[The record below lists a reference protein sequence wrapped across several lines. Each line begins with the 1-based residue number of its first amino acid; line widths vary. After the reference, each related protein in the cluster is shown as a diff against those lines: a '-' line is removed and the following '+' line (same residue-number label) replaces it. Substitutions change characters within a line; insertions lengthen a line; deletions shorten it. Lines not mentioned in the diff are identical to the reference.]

1 MSEPQINEWFVRI
14 WLINYQ
20 YEIILSS
27 SYFRLKVLQ
36 IIKNFRW
43 NRYNIKINIY
53 THYVRHIFMKSNDNV
68 RLYEICNK
76 IKLDNKI
83 IIELVKM

>member
-1 MSEPQINEWFVRI
+1 MSERQRNEWFVRI

-36 IIKNFRW
+36 TRDHTNYGLVFTNDLLRII
-43 NRYNIKINIY
+43 
-53 THYVRHIFMKSNDNV
+53 
-68 RLYEICNK
+68 
-76 IKLDNKI
+76 
-83 IIELVKM
+83 

>member
-1 MSEPQINEWFVRI
+1 MSEPQRNEWFVRI

-36 IIKNFRW
+36 TRDHTNYENGLLQKPLL
-43 NRYNIKINIY
+43 YLSIY
-53 THYVRHIFMKSNDNV
+53 FFIYGDV
-68 RLYEICNK
+68 L
-76 IKLDNKI
+76 L
-83 IIELVKM
+83 